1 MLAFDYKRHPPLRT
15 GSRTILRPYHTVR
28 RSSPHTIDVGPLR
41 ATILSRR
48 GPWLPVALAYA
59 LLLLCLLYLYLQVP
73 VDFPEQW
80 AGRDRLPDQSVRVSR
95 LYRNAVGLAQADLSV
110 AVYRIMHLL
119 LFVAL
124 WPAYA
129 LGVYRLRSAHAG
141 VRFWGMTVGLLLL
154 ALAMPPL
161 LSTDVFYY
169 GIGGE
174 AVTEYG
180 SNPHIRPPSAF
191 PGSPLQGFIYWS
203 DFPSPYG
210 PVWTGV
216 SAIVV
221 AVVGN
226 TPLAVS
232 VAFKVVA
239 AVCVALS
246 TVLLYRLA
254 SRLAP
259 GREAQAAALWA
270 WNPLVLLET
279 AANGHNDALLA
290 LVLLG
295 SLGLVAANHGIA
307 SYVLAA
313 LSIVV
318 KLTTVPALAL
328 LAASR
333 LNTGRP
339 VQRGARA
346 LALLLVLVATVL
358 LAYLPFWEGPRTLQS
373 IAGQPL
379 ESVHGVIPGTVSGV
393 ALTFT
398 TEVLAERAGRIASL
412 VALAALAFGGLWAA
426 WRVWRAGTWLEPR
439 GEGLLWGAAL
449 VLVPLAF
456 VRAYPWY
463 VAPGLALLAAVWP
476 HCRRVTIWLY
486 ALCAAWFVVQ
496 YGF

>member
-1 MLAFDYKRHPPLRT
+1 M
-15 GSRTILRPYHTVR
+15 
-28 RSSPHTIDVGPLR
+28 
-41 ATILSRR
+41 
-48 GPWLPVALAYA
+48 
-59 LLLLCLLYLYLQVP
+59 QVP
-73 VDFPEQW
+73 VGFPEQW
-80 AGRDRLPDQSVRVSR
+80 AGRDRLPDQSARVSG
-95 LYRNAVGLAQADLSV
+95 LYRNAVGLVHADVPAST
-110 AVYRIMHLL
+110 YRVMHLL
-119 LFVAL
+119 LFIAL

-129 LGVYRLRSAHAG
+129 LGVYRLRSARAG
-141 VRFWGMTVGLLLL
+141 VRFWGVTVVLLLL

-169 GIGGE
+169 GITGE
-174 AVTEYG
+174 AVSEYG
-180 SNPHIRPPSAF
+180 SNPHIHPPSAF
-191 PGSPLQGFIYWS
+191 LGSPLQGFIYWS

-221 AVVGN
+221 AVAGN

-232 VAFKVVA
+232 LAFKVVA
-239 AVCVALS
+239 AACVALS
-246 TVLLYRLA
+246 TVLLYRLVA
-254 SRLAP
+254 RLAP
-259 GREAQAAALWA
+259 GRETQAAALWA

-295 SLGLVAANHGIA
+295 SLGLVAANLGIA
-307 SYVLAA
+307 GYVLAA

-318 KLTTVPALAL
+318 KLTTIPALAL
-328 LAASR
+328 LAVGR
-333 LNTGRP
+333 LVTGRP

-346 LALLLVLVATVL
+346 LALLSVLVVTVL
-358 LAYLPFWEGPRTLQS
+358 LAYLPFWEGPQTLQS

-393 ALTFT
+393 ALLFT
-398 TEVLAERAGRIASL
+398 DEASAERAGRIASL
-412 VALAALAFGGLWAA
+412 LALIALCLVGLLAAWS
-426 WRVWRAGTWLEPR
+426 VWRAGTRLEPR
-439 GEGLLWGAAL
+439 GEGLLWGVAL

-463 VAPGLALLAAVWP
+463 VVPGLALLAAVWP
-476 HCRRVTIWLY
+476 HWRRVTVWLY
-486 ALCAAWFVVQ
+486 ALCATWFVVQ

>member
-1 MLAFDYKRHPPLRT
+1 M
-15 GSRTILRPYHTVR
+15 
-28 RSSPHTIDVGPLR
+28 
-41 ATILSRR
+41 SRR
-48 GPWLPVALAYA
+48 APWQPAALTYA
-59 LLLLCLLYLYLQVP
+59 LLLLGLLYLYMQVP

-80 AGRDRLPDQSVRVSR
+80 AGRDRLPGQSARVSG
-95 LYRNAVGLAQADLSV
+95 LYRTAVGLTHADLPV
-110 AVYRIMHLL
+110 AVYRVMHLL
-119 LFVAL
+119 LFIAL
-124 WPAYA
+124 WPVYA
-129 LGVYRLRSAHAG
+129 LGVHRLRSARAG
-141 VRFWGMTVGLLLL
+141 VRFWSMTVVLLLL

-169 GIGGE
+169 GITGE
-174 AVTEYG
+174 AVAEYG
-180 SNPHIRPPSAF
+180 ANPHIRPPSAF
-191 PGSPLQGFIYWS
+191 PGSPLQSYIYWS

-210 PVWTGV
+210 PVWTGA
-216 SAIVV
+216 SAIIV
-221 AVVGN
+221 AVAGN
-226 TPLAVS
+226 TPLAIS
-232 VAFKVVA
+232 LAFKVVA
-239 AVCVALS
+239 AFCVALS
-246 TVLLYRLA
+246 TMLIYRLA
-254 SRLAP
+254 SSLAP
-259 GREAQAAALWA
+259 GRETRAAALWA

-290 LVLLG
+290 LILLG
-295 SLGLVAANHGIA
+295 SLYLVAVSRGIA

-313 LSIVV
+313 LSLVI
-318 KLTTVPALAL
+318 KLTTVPGLAL
-328 LAASR
+328 LAVGR

-346 LALLLVLVATVL
+346 LALLLLLVATVL

-379 ESVHGVIPGTVSGV
+379 ESVHGVIPGSVSGL
-393 ALTFT
+393 ALLFT
-398 TEVLAERAGRIASL
+398 DEASAERAGRVASL
-412 VALAALAFGGLWAA
+412 LALIALCFVGLWAA

-439 GEGLLWGAAL
+439 GESFLWGAAL

-463 VAPGLALLAAVWP
+463 VVPGIALLAAVWP